1 MAGKAITKKPQEPKK
16 PHGRPS
22 KFTPQIAAEICARMA
37 NGETL
42 RDICLDDHMPHRTTV
57 NDWVLADE
65 DFSRQYARARE
76 LQADFW
82 GDECMEI
89 ADDGTNDF
97 MKRKQGENEVEVVN
111 HEHIQRSK
119 VRIEQRQWMMER
131 LNSKMYGRKQDLKLD
146 ATDAFAKLWQ
156 MVGSGEK

>member
-1 MAGKAITKKPQEPKK
+1 MARKAKEPKK
-16 PHGRPS
+16 PGRPS
-22 KFTPQIAAEICARMA
+22 KFTPEIAAEICSRMA

-42 RDICLDDHMPHRTTV
+42 RDICLDEHMPHRTTV
-57 NDWVLADE
+57 SDWVLADE
-65 DFSRQYARARE
+65 EFSRQYARARE

-89 ADDGTNDF
+89 ADDGTNDW
-97 MKRKQGENEVEVVN
+97 MQKKSGDTTVTVVN

-131 LNSKMYGRKQDLKLD
+131 LNAKIYGRKQELKHD
-146 ATDAFAKLWQ
+146 ASDAFLNLWQ
-156 MVGSGEK
+156 KIGGGT